1 MPRPRALVLACLC
14 LVWLVAPRAQ
24 AALVEIKGEV
34 LDVETAR
41 ARATTGAYAP
51 RAMDRAKE
59 GRPMA
64 ILADDGVYLV
74 EGDYTANRN
83 VKLLDFVAKK
93 IIAKG
98 TVTERDGQKYLRVVS
113 MTVQPT
119 YGRK

>member
-1 MPRPRALVLACLC
+1 MSRPRSLVFACLC
-14 LVWLVAPRAQ
+14 ALAVMAATAQ

-34 LDVETAR
+34 LDVETAT
-41 ARATTGAYAP
+41 ARATTGGYAP
-51 RAMDRAKE
+51 RAMDRAKA
-59 GRPMA
+59 GGPMA

-74 EGDYTANRN
+74 EGDFTANHN
-83 VKLLDFVAKK
+83 AKLLDFVAKK

-98 TVTERDGQKYLRVVS
+98 TLSERDGRRYLRVVA